1 MKKAYAELQIEL
13 MEFVAE
19 DVLTVS
25 YGDGDNVIPDNYPS
39 NQT

>member
-1 MKKAYAELQIEL
+1 MKKVYAELQIEL

-25 YGDGDNVIPDNYPS
+25 YGDGDNIIQDQYP
-39 NQT
+39 NN

>member
-25 YGDGDNVIPDNYPS
+25 YGDDDNVIPDNYP
-39 NQT
+39 NN